1 MSENSKK
8 KKKKKKKKLNAAH
21 WSIFMQGDFILG
33 VLHESN

>member
-1 MSENSKK
+1 MSENSKT
-8 KKKKKKKKLNAAH
+8 KKKKKKKLNAAH